1 MLPFGSIRKLTLGS
15 NSISEHYIEY
25 QYSENN
31 QDYSKYLETKFL
43 KFSALLTMHQVQQ
56 ILNGV
61 NWNLFCGRK
70 SNGEV
75 ILICRTWIS
84 I

>member
-1 MLPFGSIRKLTLGS
+1 MCVCVRASTRACVLSKAMLPFGSIRKLTLGS

-56 ILNGV
+56 IVNGV
-61 NWNLFCGRK
+61 N
-70 SNGEV
+70 
-75 ILICRTWIS
+75 
-84 I
+84 